1 MLQAGITGGIGSGK
15 TIVARLFQCLGVPVY
30 DADSH
35 AKKLMTTDG
44 KLRHAIAAEFGT
56 LSYTSE
62 GLLNREH
69 LAATVFPQPEKLRKL
84 NQLVHPA
91 VAQDYRRWVAEQSV
105 WAPSYVLK
113 EAALLLSAE
122 AEPFSGKVIVV
133 TAPVETRVMRVAK
146 RDNRTEKE
154 IRHIM
159 ERQMSGEQMMAVADY
174 VVINDGNTALIPQV
188 LKIHASLTDL
198 NQPRH

>member
-1 MLQAGITGGIGSGK
+1 MLHAGITGGIGAGK
-15 TIVARLFQCLGVPVY
+15 TVVAHLFRCLGIPLY

-44 KLRHAIAAEFGT
+44 KLREAIKAEFGT
-56 LSYTSE
+56 LSYTS
-62 GLLNREH
+62 GGVLNREH
-69 LAATVFPQPEKLRKL
+69 LAATVFHQPERLKRL

-91 VAQDYRRWVAEQSV
+91 VAEDYRRWAAEQSV
-105 WAPSYVLK
+105 WTPPYVLK

-122 AEPFSGKVIVV
+122 SEPFPGRVIVV

-146 RDNRTEKE
+146 RDKRSENE
-154 IRHIM
+154 IRQIM

-174 VVINDGNTALIPQV
+174 VVTNDGNTALIPQV